1 MTPLLSEAEVVERIF
16 NHIDNNSTD
25 TGSDVWQE
33 PVVNYLSME
42 RFEAE
47 IQLLRR
53 LPVAFCP
60 SAGLPEPGLTSRAER
75 LAFRCSWFAETMVW
89 SGLS

>member
-47 IQLLRR
+47 I
-53 LPVAFCP
+53 AFVQRFC
-60 SAGLPEPGLTSRAER
+60 ER
-75 LAFRCSWFAETMVW
+75 WPRHLVKELDS
-89 SGLS
+89 